1 MKKYDEKELE
11 IIIDKKL
18 DLWKNINFKYIEC
31 NLKFKDFKE
40 LMIFIN
46 KVADLA
52 EEVNHHPDI
61 FISYNKL
68 NLQLATHS
76 EKAITILDTDLAY
89 KIQELYKNN

>member
-1 MKKYDEKELE
+1 MKKYNEKELE
-11 IIIDKKL
+11 NILEEKL
-18 DLWKNINFKYIEC
+18 DLWKNIDFKYIEC
-31 NLKFKDFKE
+31 KLKFKDFKE

-52 EEVNHHPDI
+52 EEMNHHPDI

-68 NLQLATHS
+68 NLQLFTHS